1 MMQTS
6 LKSDHIF
13 SKLTNGMVTQQAAL
27 ARRRLPKS
35 GRVFDQNVKMMT
47 PNTQR
52 KLSQGQE
59 FKLPDT
65 AKKKRENREAGSKLC
80 QNRAAQ

>member
-1 MMQTS
+1 MQTS
-6 LKSDHIF
+6 FKSDHIF
-13 SKLTNGMVTQQAAL
+13 CKLTNGMMTQHAAL

-35 GRVFDQNVKMMT
+35 GRAFDQNVKMMT

-52 KLSQGQE
+52 KLSQGEILNSLIQQ
-59 FKLPDT
+59 KH
-65 AKKKRENREAGSKLC
+65 REKNREAGSKLC